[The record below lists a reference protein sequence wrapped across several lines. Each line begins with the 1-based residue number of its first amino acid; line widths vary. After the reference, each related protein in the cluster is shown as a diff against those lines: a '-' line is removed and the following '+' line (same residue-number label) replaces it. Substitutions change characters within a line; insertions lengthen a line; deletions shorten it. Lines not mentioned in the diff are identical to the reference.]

1 MAPLHLNE
9 KMLLVTSDFDY
20 RCPLSIL
27 LHLKAQNI
35 DNISLVHRQNGQPS
49 SGTQLPIPS
58 SLTGMEILTF
68 HSIVCRVLH
77 SSFPLSPP
85 LFPLLTAHHVFPI
98 LTDISL
104 VVIDQPSTKITKDFL
119 KSGNLPPAKNSTLV
133 TVYTPGMVRGPIPDP
148 YLVPTGAIAGDVDS
162 GAVIEIPF
170 KRNRFR
176 GVEGLA

>member
-20 RCPLSIL
+20 RYPLSIP
-27 LHLKAQNI
+27 LHLNLQNI
-35 DNISLVHRQNGQPS
+35 DDITLVHQQNGQPS
-49 SGTQLPIPS
+49 SGTLLPIPS

-68 HSIVCRVLH
+68 HSIVCHVLH
-77 SSFPLSPP
+77 SFFPFSPP
-85 LFPLLTAHHVFPI
+85 PFPTSHCSPCFPI
-98 LTDISL
+98 LTGISL

-119 KSGNLPPAKNSTLV
+119 NSGNLPAAQNSTLV

-148 YLVPTGAIAGDVDS
+148 YLVPTGAIAGDVNS

-170 KRNRFR
+170 KRNRFA
-176 GVEGLA
+176 GVEALA